1 MNRTRLMK
9 FWPYAAL
16 SGVLL
21 MSFAVVVFEHPF
33 LELWSWAVGFAE
45 AHWGRAFGNGGRIVI
60 FTVAL
65 LILELIFLDWKKTS
79 IYLAFVQ
86 RGKSALLDVGFTV
99 FYLSPLKRFSEY
111 VFTFGGAYLI
121 AKYVDKAAEHIGWF
135 RLELPNEGVLGITAG
150 FAVFYLISSFIAY
163 WQHRLLH
170 WRWFWQLHRFHHAA
184 PDLNIFTGFR
194 DNPAAALLNVPLAL
208 QSLLILKMPD
218 ASLFAAFFLTNQV
231 IATLQHSQL
240 PWSLGWVGR
249 WIIASPQNHQFHHS
263 IDEEHRDKNFSN
275 CPMWDHLFGTWY
287 GGPNLPSGFGIPDQA
302 HVERPLSRMARRRMD
317 LLPGSRTFVGS
328 LDTTNSSAQRA
339 GATHF
344 ARRRYGGLNYSRR
357 VAPSRRKIRF
367 IRP

>member
-302 HVERPLSRMARRRMD
+302 HVERPLNEWLVDVWIFYREVAR
-317 LLPGSRTFVGS
+317 S
-328 LDTTNSSAQRA
+328 LAA
-339 GATHF
+339 W
-344 ARRRYGGLNYSRR
+344 
-357 VAPSRRKIRF
+357 
-367 IRP
+367 IRPTRARNAQAQPISQGADTAASIIPAE

>member
-1 MNRTRLMK
+1 VNRTRLMK
-9 FWPYAAL
+9 LLPYAAVP
-16 SGVLL
+16 GLL
-21 MSFAVVVFEHPF
+21 LVSIAFVTLIVFEHPF
-33 LELWSWAVGFAE
+33 LELRSWAVGFAE
-45 AHWGRAFGNGGRIVI
+45 AHWRRAFGNGGRIVI

-65 LILELIFLDWKKTS
+65 LILELIFLDWKKTT

-86 RGKSALLDVGFTV
+86 RGKSALSDLGFTIY
-99 FYLSPLKRFSEY
+99 YLSPLKRFGEY
-111 VFTFGGAYLI
+111 LFTFGGAYLV
-121 AKYVDKAAEHIGWF
+121 AKFVDRAGDHIGWF

-150 FAVFYLISSFIAY
+150 FAVFFLITSFIAY

-170 WRWFWQLHRFHHAA
+170 TRWFWQLHRFHHAA

-249 WIIASPQNHQFHHS
+249 WVIASPQNHQFHHS
-263 IDEEHRDKNFSN
+263 IDEEHRDRNFSN

-287 GGPNLPSGFGIPDQA
+287 GGPNAPSGFGIPDQA
-302 HVERPLSRMARRRMD
+302 HIERPLSQWLIDVWIFYRDSARALAGLLRSIPSLMART
-317 LLPGSRTFVGS
+317 P
-328 LDTTNSSAQRA
+328 SASQI
-339 GATHF
+339 
-344 ARRRYGGLNYSRR
+344 SE
-357 VAPSRRKIRF
+357 VPVSIPSE
-367 IRP
+367 